1 MKQLSLF
8 RGVHDTQPR
17 PVTLEELVTMM
28 RTDQSVRDLTE
39 KHRYARSMGDEQ
51 GASRYK
57 KMMTSFGV
65 AALFE
70 GGRRQRHIVE
80 YTGLSLADF
89 DHIPEE
95 RMPEVLAM
103 VCEDE
108 HTLLAYTT
116 ISNHGIRVLYRYD
129 YKPTDDTNC
138 HGFQE
143 DKNSP
148 CSSVLSVG
156 DYKLAFLHGNR
167 YYSELVG
174 LESDGQCKNVGRIST
189 IAYDEELYYNPDA
202 TPFIVK
208 LEEKKSVGRPR
219 GVKSEKLRVKS
230 CKVSDV
236 EAAVCK
242 ELEQRGVVY
251 RAGTHNKY
259 ISDACYMM
267 NRYGVAESDCTAWAL
282 DRFADYHEAGN
293 DVASIVR
300 SCYTQTAE
308 HGTARPPKADT
319 GKQATVAQI
328 EAFLAERVA
337 LRRNVVT
344 GFVEILPLNE
354 DDDADARGAS
364 VNLQFSSFAPR
375 HRLSKLISALG
386 LASVATV
393 ARYESATCDEESFS
407 SPEECALAPL
417 GLSAQ
422 RSAACSSCL
431 PEENSKQEFSHTDS
445 TDNTDSIYCQQD
457 LNTITQNTRCCA
469 RVGHPDGDT
478 KHYTLNSKQKQY
490 RQFTDDDRNSLWRAL
505 SKELGVRVVRQDIS
519 AVVKS
524 DFSPRYHP
532 FEDYINWLQPWD
544 GVTDH
549 IGRLASSVT
558 VKGDQE
564 YFARCFKKWLVAF
577 IAAIFDPEEV
587 NHEILVFIGR
597 QGSYKSTWFHYLLPP
612 ELRQYFLP
620 KLMSNS
626 GITKDDLFKIAQSG
640 LVCLEEIDHMKQ
652 RDLNQLKAIT
662 TMRTINER
670 RSYGEF
676 NEFHRHI
683 ASFCATGNNRF
694 FLTDPTGNR
703 RFLTFEVESIVPPQ
717 TYDYGYE
724 GVYAQAYTLWRQG
737 FRYWFNDEEN
747 AEINRRNTDFE
758 APNKEWELINK
769 YYRRPLAGEECK
781 FLTATDILE
790 RINASVKER
799 LSIVKIGNALHDLG
813 YERKRLGNARGYRLV
828 EIPFADM
835 ERKQK
840 DMGKYTDTPQPE
852 EQETQDHDEEVQ
864 TELPF

>member
-1 MKQLSLF
+1 MQQLSLF

-39 KHRYARSMGDEQ
+39 KHRYARAMGDEQ

-57 KMMTSFGV
+57 KMMASFGV
-65 AALFE
+65 AARFE
-70 GGRRQRHIVE
+70 GGRQQKHIVE
-80 YTGLSLADF
+80 FTGLSLVDI
-89 DHIPEE
+89 DHIAPE
-95 RMPEVLAM
+95 RMTEVLEK
-103 VCEDE
+103 VREDE

-116 ISNHGIRVLYRYD
+116 LSGQGVRVLTRYEAPLLSPQGGKTSATMTELLPPGGGREGAAA
-129 YKPTDDTNC
+129 YK
-138 HGFQE
+138 Q
-143 DKNSP
+143 
-148 CSSVLSVG
+148 
-156 DYKLAFLHGNR
+156 AFLQINE
-167 YYSELVG
+167 YYEALTG
-174 LESDGQCKNVGRIST
+174 LATDHQCKNIGRIST
-189 IAYDEELYYNPDA
+189 IAYDEHLYYNPDA
-202 TPFIVK
+202 TPIIVK
-208 LEEKKSVGRPR
+208 LEEKKPVGRPR
-219 GVKSEKLRVKS
+219 GGKSEKGSVKR
-230 CKVSDV
+230 CKVGDV
-236 EAAVCK
+236 EHLVQR
-242 ELEQRGVVY
+242 ELERRGIVY
-251 RAGTHNKY
+251 EAGTYNKY
-259 ISDACYMM
+259 VSAFCYEM
-267 NRYGVAESDCTAWAL
+267 NRYGVPEEECREWAVN
-282 DRFADYHEAGN
+282 RFDDYNTPEVEA
-293 DVASIVR
+293 IVR
-300 SCYTQTAE
+300 SCYAQTEE
-308 HGTARPPKADT
+308 HGTAKVPRT
-319 GKQATVAQI
+319 GSDKQATVAQI
-328 EAFLAERVA
+328 EAFLAGRVQ

-344 GFVEILPLNE
+344 GFVEVKEASPNPSQGGGQGSAMTESPLLG
-354 DDDADARGAS
+354 RGRGEAP
-364 VNLQFSSFAPR
+364 SF
-375 HRLSKLISALG
+375 
-386 LASVATV
+386 
-393 ARYESATCDEESFS
+393 
-407 SPEECALAPL
+407 
-417 GLSAQ
+417 
-422 RSAACSSCL
+422 
-431 PEENSKQEFSHTDS
+431 
-445 TDNTDSIYCQQD
+445 
-457 LNTITQNTRCCA
+457 
-469 RVGHPDGDT
+469 
-478 KHYTLNSKQKQY
+478 

-532 FEDYINWLQPWD
+532 FEDYISSLQPWD
-544 GVTDH
+544 GETDH
-549 IGRLASSVT
+549 IARLASSVT

-640 LVCLEEIDHMKQ
+640 LVCLEEIDNMKQ

-694 FLTDPTGNR
+694 FLTDHTGNR

-724 GVYAQAYTLWRQG
+724 GVYAQAYALWRQG
-737 FRYWFNDEEN
+737 FRYWFDEEEN
-747 AEINRRNTDFE
+747 AEINRRNTEFE

-769 YYRRPLAGEECK
+769 YYRRPLQGEECK

-790 RINASVKER
+790 RINCSVKER
-799 LSIVKIGNALHDLG
+799 LSAIRVGNALLSMG
-813 YERKRLGNARGYRLV
+813 YERTRAGNLRGYRVV
-828 EIPFADM
+828 EVPFADI

-840 DMGKYTDTPQPE
+840 DMGKFTDSSNEDSAQKGE
-852 EQETQDHDEEVQ
+852 EDVQ

>member
-1 MKQLSLF
+1 MQQLSLF

-39 KHRYARSMGDEQ
+39 KHRHARATGDEQ

-65 AALFE
+65 AARFE
-70 GGRRQRHIVE
+70 GGRQQKHIVE
-80 YTGLSLADF
+80 FTGFSLVDI
-89 DHIPEE
+89 DHIGKENIPS
-95 RMPEVLAM
+95 VLEK
-103 VCEDE
+103 VRGDE

-116 ISNHGIRVLYRYD
+116 ISGEGVRILVRYVFND
-129 YKPTDDTNC
+129 DDNENENQPSGWGKVAEPRLSSSLTLSSSNYK
-138 HGFQE
+138 Q
-143 DKNSP
+143 
-148 CSSVLSVG
+148 
-156 DYKLAFLHGNR
+156 AFLQINE
-167 YYSELVG
+167 YYQNLTG
-174 LESDGQCKNVGRIST
+174 LATDGQCKNIGRIST
-189 IAYDEELYYNPDA
+189 IAYDESLYYNPDA

-208 LEEKKSVGRPR
+208 LEEKKPVGRPK
-219 GVKSEKLRVKS
+219 GGKSEKGRVKR
-230 CKVSDV
+230 CKVGDV
-236 EAAVCK
+236 ERLVQRK
-242 ELEQRGVVY
+242 LEQRGIVY
-251 RAGTHNKY
+251 EAGTYNKY
-259 ISDACYMM
+259 VSAFCYEM
-267 NRYGVAESDCTAWAL
+267 NRYGVPEEECREWAVN
-282 DRFADYHEAGN
+282 RFDDYNTLEVEA
-293 DVASIVR
+293 IVR
-300 SCYTQTAE
+300 SCYAQTEE
-308 HGTARPPKADT
+308 HGTARMPRT
-319 GKQATVAQI
+319 GSDKQATVAQI
-328 EAFLAERVA
+328 EAFLAERVQ

-344 GFVEILPLNE
+344 GFVEVRE
-354 DDDADARGAS
+354 AS
-364 VNLQFSSFAPR
+364 VE
-375 HRLSKLISALG
+375 G
-386 LASVATV
+386 L
-393 ARYESATCDEESFS
+393 
-407 SPEECALAPL
+407 
-417 GLSAQ
+417 
-422 RSAACSSCL
+422 
-431 PEENSKQEFSHTDS
+431 EFRVEG
-445 TDNTDSIYCQQD
+445 
-457 LNTITQNTRCCA
+457 NTIRQGNIAEPTLNPQ
-469 RVGHPDGDT
+469 PS
-478 KHYTLNSKQKQY
+478 TLNSQPSF

-532 FEDYINWLQPWD
+532 FEEYISSLQPWD
-544 GVTDH
+544 GETDH
-549 IGRLASSVT
+549 IARLASSVT

-564 YFARCFKKWLVAF
+564 YFVRCFKKWLVAF

-640 LVCLEEIDHMKQ
+640 LVCLEEIDNMKQ

-694 FLTDPTGNR
+694 FLTDHTGNR

-717 TYDYGYE
+717 TYDFGYE
-724 GVYAQAYTLWRQG
+724 GVYAQAYALWRQG
-737 FRYWFNDEEN
+737 FRYWFDEEEN
-747 AEINRRNTDFE
+747 AEINRRNTEFE

-769 YYRRPLAGEECK
+769 YYRRPLQGEECK

-790 RINASVKER
+790 RINSSVKER
-799 LSIVKIGNALHDLG
+799 LSAIRVGNALLSMG
-813 YERKRLGNARGYRLV
+813 YERTRAGNLRGYRV
-828 EIPFADM
+828 IEVPFADI

-840 DMGKYTDTPQPE
+840 DMGKFTESSDEDTAQEEPE
-852 EQETQDHDEEVQ
+852 NMQ

>member
-1 MKQLSLF
+1 MQVSLF
-8 RGVHDTQPR
+8 NGFADKNPKPITIREVVEIIR
-17 PVTLEELVTMM
+17 A
-28 RTDQSVRDLTE
+28 DQRLQVLTE
-39 KHRYARSMGDEQ
+39 NHRRYRAQGDTARAEAEKQHMPCYS
-51 GASRYK
+51 
-57 KMMTSFGV
+57 V
-65 AALFE
+65 AVLFS
-70 GGRRQRHIVE
+70 GGKQQKHIVS
-80 YTGLSLADF
+80 YTGMSIVDL
-89 DHIPEE
+89 DHIPNE
-95 RMPEVLAM
+95 RMAEVLEK
-103 VCEDE
+103 VRGDE

-116 ISNHGIRVLYRYD
+116 ISGEGVRVIARFAFSKEDNENRECLLRADKKSLVLYT
-129 YKPTDDTNC
+129 KV
-138 HGFQE
+138 FALV
-143 DKNSP
+143 NS
-148 CSSVLSVG
+148 
-156 DYKLAFLHGNR
+156 
-167 YYSELVG
+167 YYENLTG
-174 LESDGQCKNVGRIST
+174 LLSDGQCKNATRISGM
-189 IAYDEELYYNPDA
+189 AHDPEVYYNSEA
-202 TPFIVK
+202 TPFFIK
-208 LEEKKSVGRPR
+208 PEDKKTIGRPR
-219 GVKSEKLRVKS
+219 KGTKVERVETTVLR
-230 CKVSDV
+230 
-236 EAAVCK
+236 

-251 RAGTHNKY
+251 ETGTHNKY

-267 NRYGVAESDCTAWAL
+267 NRYGVSESDCMEWAL
-282 DRFADYHEAGN
+282 ERFADYHEAGN
-293 DVASIVR
+293 DVVSIVR
-300 SCYTQTAE
+300 SCYQQTEE
-308 HGTARPPKADT
+308 HGTARPPKAVSD
-319 GKQATVAQI
+319 KQATVAQI
-328 EAFLAERVA
+328 EAFLAERVQ

-344 GFVEILPLNE
+344 GFVEVRENH
-354 DDDADARGAS
+354 
-364 VNLQFSSFAPR
+364 SF
-375 HRLSKLISALG
+375 
-386 LASVATV
+386 
-393 ARYESATCDEESFS
+393 
-407 SPEECALAPL
+407 
-417 GLSAQ
+417 
-422 RSAACSSCL
+422 
-431 PEENSKQEFSHTDS
+431 
-445 TDNTDSIYCQQD
+445 
-457 LNTITQNTRCCA
+457 
-469 RVGHPDGDT
+469 
-478 KHYTLNSKQKQY
+478 

-532 FEDYINWLQPWD
+532 FEDYINRLQPWD

-620 KLMSNS
+620 KLMSS
-626 GITKDDLFKIAQSG
+626 AGITKDDLFKIAQSG

-724 GVYAQAYTLWRQG
+724 GVYAQAYALWRQG

-790 RINASVKER
+790 HINASVKER
-799 LSIVKIGNALHDLG
+799 LSVIRVGNALLSMG
-813 YERKRLGNARGYRLV
+813 YERTRAGNLRGYRVV
-828 EIPFADM
+828 EIPYADI

-840 DMGKYTDTPQPE
+840 DMGKFTYTPNEDTALKGEEDMQP
-852 EQETQDHDEEVQ
+852 
-864 TELPF
+864 ELPF

>member
-1 MKQLSLF
+1 MQQLSLF

-39 KHRYARSMGDEQ
+39 KHRYARATGDEQ

-57 KMMTSFGV
+57 KMMASFGV
-65 AALFE
+65 AARFE
-70 GGRRQRHIVE
+70 GGRRQQHIVE
-80 YTGLSLADF
+80 LTGLSLVDI
-89 DHIPEE
+89 DHVAPE
-95 RMPEVLAM
+95 RMTEILEKVR
-103 VCEDE
+103 EDE

-116 ISNHGIRVLYRYD
+116 LSGQGVRVLTRYALND
-129 YKPTDDTNC
+129 DDNVDVNLPSGRQLSSSLTSTLYKT
-138 HGFQE
+138 
-143 DKNSP
+143 
-148 CSSVLSVG
+148 
-156 DYKLAFLHGNR
+156 AFLTVNE
-167 YYSELVG
+167 YYQNLTG
-174 LESDGQCKNVGRIST
+174 LPTDGQCKNVGRIST
-189 IAYDEELYYNPDA
+189 IAYDEHLYYNPEA
-202 TPFIVK
+202 TPFIIK
-208 LEEKKSVGRPR
+208 LEEKKPVGRPK
-219 GVKSEKLRVKS
+219 GGKSEKGSVKR
-230 CKVSDV
+230 CKVGDV
-236 EAAVCK
+236 ERLVQR
-242 ELEQRGVVY
+242 ELERRGIVY
-251 RAGTHNKY
+251 EAGTYNKY
-259 ISDACYMM
+259 VSAFCYEM
-267 NRYGVAESDCTAWAL
+267 NRYGVPEEECREWAVN
-282 DRFADYHEAGN
+282 RFDDYNTPEVEA
-293 DVASIVR
+293 IVR
-300 SCYTQTAE
+300 SCYAQTEE
-308 HGTARPPKADT
+308 HGTVRLPRT
-319 GKQATVAQI
+319 GSDKQASVAQI
-328 EAFLAERVA
+328 EAFLVERVQ

-344 GFVEILPLNE
+344 GFVEVRETETPSNLPLYGEALQASLPNNSSKQPE
-354 DDDADARGAS
+354 GAPHRGGA
-364 VNLQFSSFAPR
+364 
-375 HRLSKLISALG
+375 
-386 LASVATV
+386 
-393 ARYESATCDEESFS
+393 
-407 SPEECALAPL
+407 
-417 GLSAQ
+417 AQ
-422 RSAACSSCL
+422 RAEGVCGS
-431 PEENSKQEFSHTDS
+431 P
-445 TDNTDSIYCQQD
+445 
-457 LNTITQNTRCCA
+457 
-469 RVGHPDGDT
+469 
-478 KHYTLNSKQKQY
+478 Y
-490 RQFTDDDRNSLWRAL
+490 RQFTDDDRNSLWRTL

-532 FEDYINWLQPWD
+532 FEDYISSLQPWD
-544 GVTDH
+544 GETDH
-549 IGRLASSVT
+549 IARLASSVM

-640 LVCLEEIDHMKQ
+640 LVCLEEIDNMKQ

-694 FLTDPTGNR
+694 FLTDHTGNR

-737 FRYWFNDEEN
+737 FRYWFDEEEN
-747 AEINRRNTDFE
+747 AEINRRNTEFE

-769 YYRRPLAGEECK
+769 YYRRPLQGEECK

-790 RINASVKER
+790 RINCSVKER
-799 LSIVKIGNALHDLG
+799 LSAIRVGNALLSMG
-813 YERKRLGNARGYRLV
+813 YERTRAGNLRGYRVV
-828 EIPFADM
+828 EVPFADI

-840 DMGKYTDTPQPE
+840 DMGKFTDSSNEDSAQKGE
-852 EQETQDHDEEVQ
+852 EDVQ

>member
-1 MKQLSLF
+1 MQQLSLF

-65 AALFE
+65 AARFE
-70 GGRRQRHIVE
+70 GGRQQKHIVE
-80 YTGLSLADF
+80 FTGLSLVDI
-89 DHIPEE
+89 DHIAPE
-95 RMPEVLAM
+95 RMGEVLEK
-103 VCEDE
+103 VRTDE

-116 ISNHGIRVLYRYD
+116 LSGQGLRVLFRYAVNKTTDCSDCTDSSTDGSSTQRTNNPNSKTTDLSTGGSSTQHSNNQCNPSNLWLNNQGYRQV
-129 YKPTDDTNC
+129 
-138 HGFQE
+138 FEQ
-143 DKNSP
+143 
-148 CSSVLSVG
+148 
-156 DYKLAFLHGNR
+156 GNEFYR
-167 YYSELVG
+167 NLVS
-174 LESDGQCKNVGRIST
+174 LEVDHQCKNVGRIST
-189 IAYDEELYYNPDA
+189 IAYDEHLYYNPEA
-202 TPFIVK
+202 TPFIIK
-208 LEEKKSVGRPR
+208 LEEKKPVGRPK
-219 GVKSEKLRVKS
+219 GGKSEKGSVKR
-230 CKVSDV
+230 CKVGDV
-236 EAAVCK
+236 ERLVQR
-242 ELEQRGVVY
+242 ELERRGIVY
-251 RAGTHNKY
+251 EAGTYNKY
-259 ISDACYMM
+259 VSAFCYEM
-267 NRYGVAESDCTAWAL
+267 NRYGVPEEECREWAVN
-282 DRFADYHEAGN
+282 RFDDYNTPEVEA
-293 DVASIVR
+293 IVR
-300 SCYTQTAE
+300 SCYTQTEE
-308 HGTARPPKADT
+308 HGTVRVPRT
-319 GKQATVAQI
+319 GSVKQATVAQI
-328 EAFLAERVA
+328 EAFLAGRVQ

-344 GFVEILPLNE
+344 GFVEVLYLNE
-354 DDDADARGAS
+354 NDD
-364 VNLQFSSFAPR
+364 
-375 HRLSKLISALG
+375 
-386 LASVATV
+386 
-393 ARYESATCDEESFS
+393 
-407 SPEECALAPL
+407 
-417 GLSAQ
+417 
-422 RSAACSSCL
+422 
-431 PEENSKQEFSHTDS
+431 ENENHTKHSTLNAKQEW
-445 TDNTDSIYCQQD
+445 
-457 LNTITQNTRCCA
+457 L
-469 RVGHPDGDT
+469 
-478 KHYTLNSKQKQY
+478 
-490 RQFTDDDRNSLWRAL
+490 QFTDDDRNSLWRAL

-524 DFSPRYHP
+524 DFSSRYHP
-532 FEDYINWLQPWD
+532 FEDYISSLQPWD
-544 GVTDH
+544 GETDH
-549 IGRLASSVT
+549 ITRLASSVT

-640 LVCLEEIDHMKQ
+640 LVCLEEIDNMKQ

-694 FLTDPTGNR
+694 FLTDHTGNR

-717 TYDYGYE
+717 TYNFGYE
-724 GVYAQAYTLWRQG
+724 GVYAQAYALWRQG
-737 FRYWFNDEEN
+737 FRYWFDEEEN
-747 AEINRRNTDFE
+747 AEINRRNTEFE

-769 YYRRPLAGEECK
+769 YYRRPLQGEECK

-790 RINASVKER
+790 RINSSVKER
-799 LSIVKIGNALHDLG
+799 LSAIRVGNALLSMG
-813 YERKRLGNARGYRLV
+813 YERTRAGNLRGYRV
-828 EIPFADM
+828 IEVPFADI

-840 DMGKYTDTPQPE
+840 DMGKFTESSDEDTTQEEPE
-852 EQETQDHDEEVQ
+852 NMQ

>member
-1 MKQLSLF
+1 MQQLSLF

-39 KHRYARSMGDEQ
+39 KHRYARATGDERN
-51 GASRYK
+51 ASRYK

-65 AALFE
+65 AARFE
-70 GGRRQRHIVE
+70 GGRQQKHIVE
-80 YTGLSLADF
+80 LTGLSLVDI
-89 DHIPEE
+89 DHIPAE
-95 RMPEVLAM
+95 RMSEVLAL
-103 VCEDE
+103 VRGDE

-116 ISNHGIRVLYRYD
+116 LSGQGLRILFRYAVNRTTDCTDYTDLSTDGSSTSHSNNQCNPSNPWLDNKEYRQV
-129 YKPTDDTNC
+129 
-138 HGFQE
+138 FEQ
-143 DKNSP
+143 
-148 CSSVLSVG
+148 
-156 DYKLAFLHGNR
+156 GNE
-167 YYSELVG
+167 YYRNLVN
-174 LESDGQCKNVGRIST
+174 LEVDHQCKNIGRIST
-189 IAYDEELYYNPDA
+189 IAYDENLLYNPDA
-202 TPFIVK
+202 TPFIIK
-208 LEEKKSVGRPR
+208 LEEKKPVGRPK
-219 GVKSEKLRVKS
+219 GGKSEKGSVKR
-230 CKVSDV
+230 CKVGDV
-236 EAAVCK
+236 ERLVQR
-242 ELEQRGVVY
+242 ELERRGIVY
-251 RAGTHNKY
+251 EAGTYNKY
-259 ISDACYMM
+259 VSAFCYEM
-267 NRYGVAESDCTAWAL
+267 NRYGVPEEECREWAAN
-282 DRFADYHEAGN
+282 RFDDYNTPEVEA
-293 DVASIVR
+293 IVR
-300 SCYTQTAE
+300 SCYAQTEE
-308 HGTARPPKADT
+308 HGTVRVPQNKSE
-319 GKQATVAQI
+319 KQATVAQI
-328 EAFLAERVA
+328 EAFLAERVQ

-344 GFVEILPLNE
+344 GFVEVRETETPSNLPLYGEALQASLPNNSSKQPE
-354 DDDADARGAS
+354 GA
-364 VNLQFSSFAPR
+364 PHKGGR
-375 HRLSKLISALG
+375 REG
-386 LASVATV
+386 ASVATT
-393 ARYESATCDEESFS
+393 RDS
-407 SPEECALAPL
+407 SL
-417 GLSAQ
+417 Q
-422 RSAACSSCL
+422 RSLACEYQRAEGVCGS
-431 PEENSKQEFSHTDS
+431 P
-445 TDNTDSIYCQQD
+445 
-457 LNTITQNTRCCA
+457 
-469 RVGHPDGDT
+469 
-478 KHYTLNSKQKQY
+478 Y
-490 RQFTDDDRNSLWRAL
+490 RQFTDDDRNSLWRTL

-532 FEDYINWLQPWD
+532 FEDYISSLQPWD
-544 GVTDH
+544 GETDH
-549 IGRLASSVT
+549 IARLASSVT

-620 KLMSNS
+620 KLMSNA

-640 LVCLEEIDHMKQ
+640 LVCLEEIDNMKQ

-694 FLTDPTGNR
+694 FLTDHTGNR

-724 GVYAQAYTLWRQG
+724 GVYAQAYALWRQG
-737 FRYWFNDEEN
+737 FRYWFDEEEN
-747 AEINRRNTDFE
+747 AEINRRNTEFE

-769 YYRRPLAGEECK
+769 YYRRPLQGEECK